1 MKKRPNQNQT
11 NKLTSVSGKTHV
23 PLSTED
29 AWEEM
34 DQHVKGNDLEEME
47 VEGKETLLLLVD
59 DDKILGPIPMST
71 V

>member
-1 MKKRPNQNQT
+1 M
-11 NKLTSVSGKTHV
+11 H
-23 PLSTED
+23 LSTED

-59 DDKILGPIPMST
+59 DDKILGPIQMST

>member
-1 MKKRPNQNQT
+1 M
-11 NKLTSVSGKTHV
+11 

-59 DDKILGPIPMST
+59 DDKILGPIQMST